1 MRAGIKIGSATN
13 QEVRPGIWED
23 VITERPALADIEQR
37 TEAFN
42 VEGNI
47 IPEYRTTTSVSV
59 LSQGAIKV
67 NYSDLRYVLYA
78 GVRWAP
84 STVVVDP
91 PRMIIYLGEVYN
103 GPLPGEPPVDP

>member
-1 MRAGIKIGSATN
+1 MRAGIKLGVSVP

-23 VITERPALADIEQR
+23 VITELPKLAEIDQR

-42 VEGNI
+42 VGESI

-59 LSQGAIKV
+59 LSGGAIQV

-78 GVRWAP
+78 GVRWSVSSAA
-84 STVVVDP
+84 VDY
-91 PRMIIYLGEVYN
+91 PRMKLYLGEVYN
-103 GPLPGEPPVDP
+103 GPLPGGP